1 MPLKKTRTSSPRFR
15 GIQAGYRSGLE
26 ETVADQLRSEGIDPQ
41 YEQTV
46 IRYTKP
52 ESEHRYTADFRLPN
66 GIIVETKGRF
76 LVEDRKKH
84 LLLKEQHPELDI
96 RFVFTRSATKISKT
110 SKTSYAD
117 WCLKYGFRFADKLIP
132 QAWLTENPK

>member
-1 MPLKKTRTSSPRFR
+1 M
-15 GIQAGYRSGLE
+15 
-26 ETVADQLRSEGIDPQ
+26 RSEGIDPQ